1 MSSYLCHFGNYGS
14 LGNWGVLNWI
24 GLILN
29 MAFWFA
35 LLAGLTLLVVY
46 MIRRSRVSAPFPP
59 YASGQQNTGGQND
72 PEENLKAQYA
82 RGEITR
88 EQYQLRKQELG

>member
-35 LLAGLTLLVVY
+35 LIAGLALLVFWAL
-46 MIRRSRVSAPFPP
+46 RRSRVPAAKVP
-59 YASGQQNTGGQND
+59 YATGKPSTNEILQ
-72 PEENLKAQYA
+72 AQYA
-82 RGEITR
+82 RGEINR
-88 EQYQLRKQELG
+88 EQYERRKQNIDKP